1 MWPCCCFFK
10 CLQLADEELPYS
22 YKNHNHNNNNDNDN
36 KHAYAFN
43 NTPAR
48 ARVNSE
54 QTKVMAEALHAPL
67 PLMEAVFLCL
77 ILKKYI

>member
-1 MWPCCCFFK
+1 MANRHAEPPGEVFPRSW
-10 CLQLADEELPYS
+10 ADEELPYS
-22 YKNHNHNNNNDNDN
+22 YKNHTHNNNNDNDN

-77 ILKKYI
+77 I